1 MLGSMAEMSKAW
13 RESDSIIGSGV
24 EDMLSKV
31 TEHVGNSFASSDSML
46 KSLAR
51 ES

>member
-1 MLGSMAEMSKAW
+1 MAEMSKAW
-13 RESDSIIGSGV
+13 RESDSIIGSGTGV